1 MDIFVYKNDEQQ
13 GPFTVS
19 QVKDFVTNGTFSKE
33 DLAWYEGLEDW
44 QAISTITALNTVKKS
59 IVTQV
64 KKTAKKSKSSA
75 SSSSSLS
82 SITSKVSKS
91 NSSVTSATKQTAGGL
106 FHLLRNGNSIGPFSM
121 VQIKAGVKASIIK
134 KTDKA
139 CVDGS
144 EDWIQIKK
152 IPGF

>member
-75 SSSSSLS
+75 SS
-82 SITSKVSKS
+82 ITSKVSKS

-134 KTDKA
+134 KTDQA